1 MRFQHKIIILLKKI
15 IIQSIKGINKAD
27 NKKLIMVFIPLSIFL
42 S

>member
-27 NKKLIMVFIPLSIFL
+27 NKKLIMV
-42 S
+42 